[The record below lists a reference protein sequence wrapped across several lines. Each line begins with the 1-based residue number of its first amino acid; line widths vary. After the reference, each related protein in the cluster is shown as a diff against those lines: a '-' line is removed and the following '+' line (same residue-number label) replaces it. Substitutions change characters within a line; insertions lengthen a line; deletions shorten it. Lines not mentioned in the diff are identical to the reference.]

1 MYSITKCYLRWNE
14 KTNPGHDNEQAGRK
28 VVTVTE
34 TDKDSHEDS
43 HEVKM
48 THRYFW

>member
-34 TDKDSHEDS
+34 TDKDSHGII
-43 HEVKM
+43 EVQK